1 MDGRRPE
8 GLGCA
13 AAGRHTPTPH
23 FAVIAIGSAS
33 ARDAVDA
40 RRRRRARIARAHTSR
55 VFFIVHSRRRA
66 REIAVAS
73 NASPCGHSF
82 IRAWD
87 SSRRRWDHRV
97 VVRRRPSSVVVVA
110 SAFASDRGVI

>member
-66 REIAVAS
+66 REIAVAPTRLR
-73 NASPCGHSF
+73 ADIHSF
-82 IRAWD
+82 ARGIRRVGAGTTA
-87 SSRRRWDHRV
+87 SSSV
-97 VVRRRPSSVVVVA
+97 VVRRPSSSSRVR
-110 SAFASDRGVI
+110 SRVIEA